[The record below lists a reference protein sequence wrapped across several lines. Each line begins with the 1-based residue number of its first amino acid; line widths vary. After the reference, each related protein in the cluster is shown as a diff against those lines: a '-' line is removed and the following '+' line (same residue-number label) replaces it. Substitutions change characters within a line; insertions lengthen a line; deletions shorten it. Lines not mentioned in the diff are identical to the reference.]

1 MKRLA
6 IFLVTVAFLICL
18 PSAGFAAHRQAL
30 RVAYPSLGLPQAPL
44 WIASE
49 ANYFTEAG
57 LRVESL
63 FVQNSSTLVQS
74 LLADEIDYALV
85 GPAPVVASNLRGAD
99 LTMIATTI
107 PTLIFYVISRPE
119 IQKVEDLKGKS
130 IGFGRFGSNTDFAA
144 RLLLEKYKLSANK
157 DVALIQTAGGIATV
171 LAVNTGKVHSGITT
185 DVGMLEGKKLGL
197 RELFAFKDLAVP
209 FAHAGFAAKK
219 SFLKNHENDTVKFLS
234 AISKAV
240 HRMIAD
246 KPFSTR
252 VIHKV
257 SRLEDKAVIDAGYE
271 LHATQFLQKKLYT
284 TAPMIQTVLRQV
296 GETVPAA
303 LHANPNDSMD
313 NRYAQTLDQ
322 RGLYAELDRMF
333 KPR

>member
-1 MKRLA
+1 MTRVALIAATIA
-6 IFLVTVAFLICL
+6 ILFL
-18 PSAGFAAHRQAL
+18 PSASLASHRQSL

-49 ANYFTEAG
+49 ANYFAEAG

-85 GPAPVVASNLRGAD
+85 GPAPVIASNLRGAD
-99 LTMIATTI
+99 LAMIATTI
-107 PTLIFYVISRPE
+107 PTLIFYVVSRPE
-119 IQKVEDLKGKS
+119 IQKVDDLKGKS

-144 RLLLEKYKLSANK
+144 RLLLEKYKLIANK

-171 LAVNTGKVHSGITT
+171 LAVSTGKVHSGITT

-197 RELFAFKDLAVP
+197 RELFAFKDLGIP

-219 SFLKNHENDTVKFLS
+219 SFLKNHENDTLKFLS

-240 HRMIAD
+240 YRMMTD

-252 VIHKV
+252 VIQKV
-257 SRLEDKAVIDAGYE
+257 SRLEDRAVVDAGYE

-303 LHANPNDSMD
+303 LNANPNDFMD

-322 RGLYAELDRMF
+322 RGLYIELDRMF

>member
-1 MKRLA
+1 MTRVALIAATIA
-6 IFLVTVAFLICL
+6 ILFL
-18 PSAGFAAHRQAL
+18 PSASWASHRQSL

-49 ANYFTEAG
+49 ANYFAEAG

-85 GPAPVVASNLRGAD
+85 GPAPVIASNLRGAD
-99 LTMIATTI
+99 LAMIATTI
-107 PTLIFYVISRPE
+107 PTLIFYVVSRPE
-119 IQKVEDLKGKS
+119 IQKVDDLKGKS

-144 RLLLEKYKLSANK
+144 RLLLEKYKLIANK

-171 LAVNTGKVHSGITT
+171 LAVSTGKVHSGITT

-197 RELFAFKDLAVP
+197 RELFAFKDLGIP

-219 SFLKNHENDTVKFLS
+219 SFLKNHENDTLKFLS

-240 HRMIAD
+240 YRMMTD

-252 VIHKV
+252 VIQKV
-257 SRLEDKAVIDAGYE
+257 SRLEDRAVVDAGYE

-303 LHANPNDSMD
+303 LNANPNDFMD

-322 RGLYAELDRMF
+322 RGLYIELDRMF